1 VESRPV
7 PIGFAEALRTWLKI
21 GCIGFGGPAGQ
32 IALMHRILV
41 DEKKWVDEGRFL
53 HALNFCM
60 LLPGPEAQKLATYV
74 GWLLHGIRG
83 GLAAGI
89 LFVLPGAFVMLA
101 FSLLYVL
108 GRGIPVV
115 DGALFG
121 IKAAVLVIVVEALIR
136 IGRRSLKTRLLLGLA
151 GLAFIGIHFLD
162 LPFPL
167 IVAAAAAV
175 GFLVARTSP
184 GLLGMKA
191 DGDASTD
198 PVPGRWRQFATA
210 TAAGL
215 VLWWAPMAL
224 AVVMLGSSHV
234 LVDIGMF
241 FSKLAVVSFGG
252 AYALLAYMAQEAVET
267 YRWMSA
273 PEMVDGLGLAETL
286 PGPLIKVT
294 QFVGF
299 LGAYRDPAPFS
310 PVTAGVIGSVLTT
323 WVTFVPPMLLIF
335 AGAPFIEQLRSNQR
349 LSGALAAITAAVV
362 GVILN
367 LTIWFVL
374 HVLFAQVVEARAGPL
389 RWYAFDP
396 WTLDLKAFALALI
409 AAVLAFRL
417 HRGLVEMVAVMA
429 GLGIA
434 VRLLFGSQ

>member
-1 VESRPV
+1 VEPGRVPV
-7 PIGFAEALRTWLKI
+7 DFGEAFRTWLKI
-21 GCIGFGGPAGQ
+21 GCLVFGGPAGQ
-32 IALMHRILV
+32 IAMMHRILV
-41 DEKKWVDEGRFL
+41 DEKKWIDEARYL

-60 LLPGPEAQKLATYV
+60 LLPGPEAQKLATYA
-74 GWLLHGIRG
+74 GRLLHGVRG

-89 LFVLPGAFVMLA
+89 LFVLPGALVMLA

-108 GRGIPVV
+108 GRGVPVV

-136 IGRRSLKTRLLLGLA
+136 IGRRSLKSRLLIGLA
-151 GLAFIGIHFLD
+151 ALAFVGIFFLD

-167 IVAAAAAV
+167 IVALAAAA
-175 GFLVARTSP
+175 GFVTTRTPSGISAP
-184 GLLGMKA
+184 M
-191 DGDASTD
+191 
-198 PVPGRWRQFATA
+198 PGRWRQAGIATLV
-210 TAAGL
+210 GL
-215 VLWWAPMAL
+215 VLWWAPVAL
-224 AVVMLGSSHV
+224 ALWLLGKGHV
-234 LVDIGMF
+234 FVDIGVF

-252 AYALLAYMAQEAVET
+252 AYALLAYMAQQAVET
-267 YRWMSA
+267 YGWMTA

-299 LGAYRDPAPFS
+299 LGAYRNPEPMTPLLSA
-310 PVTAGVIGSVLTT
+310 ILGSALTT

-335 AGAPFIEQLRSNQR
+335 AGAPFVEQLRSNQR

-367 LTIWFVL
+367 LTVWFVL
-374 HVLFAQVVEARAGPL
+374 HVLFADVTEARAGPL

-396 WTLDLKAFALALI
+396 LAIDLKVSALALV
-409 AAVLAFRL
+409 AAVLAFVL
-417 HRGLVEMVAVMA
+417 HRGLVQLVLIMA
-429 GLGIA
+429 ALGIG
-434 VRLLFGSQ
+434 VRLLL